1 MDNEELR
8 ENFDY
13 FDADGD
19 GKLDLGEFSSLM
31 KALDALDPG
40 ESAALGF
47 RAIDTDRSGQ
57 VEFDE
62 FVRWFSQR

>member
-1 MDNEELR
+1 MDEEELR

-13 FDADGD
+13 FDANGD
-19 GKLDLGEFSSLM
+19 GKLDLGEFTGLM
-31 KALDALDPG
+31 KALDALEPG

-47 RAIDTDRSGQ
+47 RAIDADGSGE
-57 VEFDE
+57 VEYDE